1 MGERFI
7 LIMAIVGVLAAWQ
20 FAERGCQIR
29 SGGEAYSRSGGEID
43 ANGRVHWRPQ

>member
-7 LIMAIVGVLAAWQ
+7 LIVAICGVLAAWQ

-29 SGGEAYSRSGGEID
+29 SGDRQTYSERAYR
-43 ANGRVHWRPQ
+43 